1 MTLHTFATPGGG
13 GVLGGWGGRGG
24 AAGVVPEPDPD
35 EPDVPDASPRVPD
48 GRCNLAHVPR
58 LVEDHQADFLYVLVD
73 SLFYLHGHILSS
85 RIRLCQTPV
94 KKGKIARMI
103 LACIG
108 CLSQN
113 FVSDVG
119 REGRGDPPRC
129 WKCGE

>member
-1 MTLHTFATPGGG
+1 MSLHPAPAET
-13 GVLGGWGGRGG
+13 
-24 AAGVVPEPDPD
+24 
-35 EPDVPDASPRVPD
+35 DVPDASPRVPD
-48 GRCNLAHVPR
+48 GRGNLAHVPR

-103 LACIG
+103 LACIA

-113 FVSDVG
+113 FVSG
-119 REGRGDPPRC
+119 EQREARGQPPTWWR
-129 WKCGE
+129 